1 MNDDNKLK
9 SINRIL
15 IYGALVAGILFLRLI
30 ADYPTDIIDFSTGIV
45 IIFEKIMIALGL
57 QNFIIIMSRIPL
69 IALVFASGIFKIVIG
84 LILLFIF
91 KSTAEQGTMIII
103 KKPIKVIAIGNIVY
117 ILELILFFIFT
128 LSVIGL
134 PIAVIIGILG
144 YITSFLGCIPLAMF
158 FGYNICQILNVS
170 GYTYM
175 YYMIGSF
182 FMVLCQSV
190 YAIGVAFSMY
200 VFPVLSI
207 GIFIILLLN
216 RFVFKMSYKIE
227 FNTKREKEPFDRK
240 KIKDIITKGL

>member
-9 SINRIL
+9 SINRL
-15 IYGALVAGILFLRLI
+15 FIYSAIVAGILFLRLI
-30 ADYPTDIIDFSTGIV
+30 ADYPTDIIDFSAGIV
-45 IIFEKIMIALGL
+45 IIFEKIMIALGIED
-57 QNFIIIMSRIPL
+57 IILIISKIPL
-69 IALVFASGIFKIVIG
+69 VALVFASGIFKVVIG

-91 KSTAEQGTMIII
+91 KNTAEQGTMIMI
-103 KKPIKVIAIGNIVY
+103 KKPIKVIAIGNVVY
-117 ILELILFFIFT
+117 ILGLILFFIFT
-128 LSVIGL
+128 VSVIGL
-134 PIAVIIGILG
+134 PVAIIIGILG
-144 YITSFLGCIPLAMF
+144 YIISFLGGISLAIF
-158 FGYNICQILNVS
+158 LGYNICNMLNVS

-200 VFPVLSI
+200 VFPVISI
-207 GIFIILLLN
+207 GSFIILLLN
-216 RFVFKMSYKIE
+216 KFVFKMSYKIE